1 MSDRDPRFEPM
12 NILLSASE
20 SDADTEEQR
29 IAIKSF
35 HSYTSGITEN
45 KTSIMFFSSV
55 LETMEGSSLDDP
67 VVQHAKSQIDLCEK
81 NIGRLNEKIFSL
93 LGSGVLDPVI
103 HKLIDKMM
111 EEDIARLIHK
121 KNAKKDSCQ
130 KKPESIRM
138 SNCEERKSWHQGLE
152 ETTSAAKIKHNA
164 ESAHA
169 DQKITEEKEIVSE
182 NITKKNKQKDKFQVI
197 FWIILLAVPPV
208 LGICFQL
215 HLESAGIERIGN
227 GSFLWGLI
235 VSAGAIWG
243 AIRVARGIFALIE
256 QEEKEGK
263 TSYIRLFLHIFT
275 YICLFLVLHRI

>member
-1 MSDRDPRFEPM
+1 MSDRDPRFEPR

-35 HSYTSGITEN
+35 HSYTSRIKEDN
-45 KTSIMFFSSV
+45 TSIMFFSSV
-55 LETMEGSSLDDP
+55 LETMEGSSPDDP

-81 NIGRLNEKIFSL
+81 NIRQLNEKIFSL
-93 LGSGVLDPVI
+93 FESGVLDPVV
-103 HKLIDKMM
+103 HKLSDKMM
-111 EEDIARLIHK
+111 EEDIARLMHK
-121 KNAKKDSCQ
+121 KNVKNDSFQ
-130 KKPESIRM
+130 NKPESIRM
-138 SNCEERKSWHQGLE
+138 SNCEEGKSWHQEIE
-152 ETTSAAKIKHNA
+152 ETPAKIKHNA

-169 DQKITEEKEIVSE
+169 DQKITEEKETVSE
-182 NITKKNKQKDKFQVI
+182 NVTKKNKQKDKIQVI

-243 AIRVARGIFALIE
+243 AIRVARGILALVE

-263 TSYIRLFLHIFT
+263 ASYIRLFLHIFA